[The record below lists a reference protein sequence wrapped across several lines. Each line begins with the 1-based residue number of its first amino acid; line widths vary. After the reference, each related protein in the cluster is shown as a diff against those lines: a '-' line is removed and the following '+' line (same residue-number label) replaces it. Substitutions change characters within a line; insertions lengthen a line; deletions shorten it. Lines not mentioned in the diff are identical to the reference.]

1 MTLPKADN
9 DRVGVLRPFWFRF
22 EPMPAPTA
30 INLGCGVTAF
40 SREDALAL
48 LQQRVFGANGIPPL
62 VEVIEDVTRAAIDPH
77 VVPNIGTLEERGVW
91 FPQGYD
97 EPCGA

>member
-1 MTLPKADN
+1 MCVN
-9 DRVGVLRPFWFRF
+9 DLRPFWFRF
-22 EPMPAPTA
+22 ESMPTPTA

-48 LQQRVFGANGIPPL
+48 LQERVFGANGIPRL
-62 VEVIEDVTRAAIDPH
+62 VEVIDDITRAALDPKH
-77 VVPNIGTLEERGVW
+77 VVPNLGKLEERGVW

-97 EPCGA
+97 EPR